1 MPVIRIALAQMNS
14 VVGGLSQNVETLH
27 RLRTQAGSVRASLV
41 ISPEL
46 ALTGYPPEDLLLKEG
61 FCESARLALGELALA
76 QNLPPLLVGT
86 IVAEGPDVA
95 IAPSMD
101 GRDVTRVLIEGRV
114 RLPRIANALACVSQ
128 RGVGPIA
135 TKRLLPNYDVFDE
148 QRYFHPGLGP
158 GTLVN
163 IDGVAVGL
171 LICEDVWT
179 FAGPAAELAAQG
191 ASLLVVANASPFARG
206 RRDDRETMLRER
218 AFETG
223 CPIAYV
229 NLVGGQDE
237 LVFDGQSVVVDAQG
251 RVIAR
256 ATAFQEE
263 LLVVEVDVTSSSAGV
278 VIDATYPRDE
288 RSTLSPHVNHVAE
301 PASEVGE
308 IYDALVMGTR
318 DYLRKNGFRSAIL
331 GLSGGIDSSLVA
343 AIAVDAVGSAAVHG
357 FAMPSRYSSE
367 HSLRDA
373 YELAR
378 RLDIDIDTI
387 EIEAA
392 HSTVMGMLEAA
403 LGEPLKGLTEENL
416 QSRIRGVLLMAVSNQ
431 TGAIVLTTGNK
442 SEMATGYST
451 LYGDSAGGFAV
462 IKDVAKTLVYELCR
476 YRNERAK
483 SQGDPEPIPVE
494 VLVKAPSAELRPD
507 QRDDQSL
514 PPYEQLDPLLE
525 LYVEE
530 DATAQEMIDAGHDEQ
545 LVLRITRLVDL
556 SEYKRRQMP
565 PGVRISKKAFGRD
578 RRMPITNAFRPES
591 P

>member
-1 MPVIRIALAQMNS
+1 MNS

-27 RLRTQAGSVRASLV
+27 RLRTQAASVGASLV

-61 FCESARLALGELALA
+61 FCDSARRALEELALA
-76 QNLPPLLVGT
+76 QNLPALLVGT
-86 IVAEGPDVA
+86 VVAEGDDVVL
-95 IAPSMD
+95 APSMD
-101 GRDVTRVLIEGRV
+101 GRDVTRLMNDGRV
-114 RLPRIANALACVSQ
+114 VSPHIANALVALSS

-158 GTLVN
+158 STIIN
-163 IDGVAVGL
+163 IDGVAVGM

-179 FAGPAAELAAQG
+179 FQGPAAELADEG
-191 ASLLVVANASPFARG
+191 ATLIVVANASPFARG
-206 RRDDRETMLRER
+206 RRDDREAMLRER
-218 AFETG
+218 AYETG
-223 CPIAYV
+223 CAIAYV

-237 LVFDGQSVVVDAQG
+237 LVFDGQSVVVDANG
-251 RVIAR
+251 RVLAR

-263 LLVVEVDVTSSSAGV
+263 LLVVEVDLRGSSAGV
-278 VIDATYPRDE
+278 VLDTVYARDE
-288 RSTLSPHVNHVAE
+288 RAAMAAHANHVAE
-301 PASEVGE
+301 PASDVAE

-343 AIAVDAVGSAAVHG
+343 AIAVDAVGARAVHG
-357 FAMPSRYSSE
+357 YAMPSRYSSE
-367 HSLRDA
+367 HSVRDA

-387 EIEAA
+387 AIEAA
-392 HSTVMGMLEAA
+392 HSTVMTMLEET
-403 LGEPLKGLTEENL
+403 LGVELAGLTEENL

-462 IKDVAKTLVYELCR
+462 IKDVPKTLVYELCR
-476 YRNERAK
+476 YRNERAL
-483 SQGDPEPIPVE
+483 SQGDPEPIPME

-514 PPYEQLDPLLE
+514 PPYDQLDPLLE
-525 LYVEE
+525 LYVED
-530 DATAQEMIDAGHDEQ
+530 DATAQEMIDAGHDEP
-545 LVLRITRLVDL
+545 LVLRITRLVDA

-578 RRMPITNAFRPES
+578 RRMPITNAFRPET